1 MLQPITLR
9 CISRYELG
17 LLTVEE
23 VGNLF
28 DKGLIST
35 AQPKEI
41 YLSRISNGNQ
51 NNVRIRHYNGSIDV
65 PMRSYL
71 ILQYDTA
78 GHVTGV
84 LSFSSMEDVKT
95 FFDVPESSVPAEVP
109 AEPQQT
115 TEPEIEIPL

>member
-1 MLQPITLR
+1 MLQPITLK

-28 DKGLIST
+28 DRGLIST
-35 AQPKEI
+35 PHPKEI
-41 YLSRISNGNQ
+41 YLSRISNGSQ
-51 NNVRIRHYNGSIDV
+51 TNVRIRHHSGSMDV
-65 PMRSYL
+65 PMGSYL

-78 GHVTGV
+78 GHVTGI

-95 FFDVPESSVPAEVP
+95 FFDVPESSVPAE
-109 AEPQQT
+109 PQQT
-115 TEPEIEIPL
+115 PQPETEIPL